1 MKKVLVFL
9 ILILISINIFSCG
22 ENNTSSVSS
31 IGVSDL
37 YKTALGRLYNTRSD
51 EFGKEINVCD
61 LSLIYYENKNNLV
74 LTLNNC
80 QERLMMVDLLLVDEE
95 LLRNSDEEAIINGEE
110 TIFPY
115 LGLEF
120 SEDYIVVD
128 PNDEE
133 AVSELTL
140 TYLTKDL
147 SSYLVLFSY
156 FEDSEGFSRRV
167 EHYLKFTSDE
177 VNRIGDSIET

>member
-1 MKKVLVFL
+1 
-9 ILILISINIFSCG
+9 
-22 ENNTSSVSS
+22 
-31 IGVSDL
+31 
-37 YKTALGRLYNTRSD
+37 
-51 EFGKEINVCD
+51 
-61 LSLIYYENKNNLV
+61 
-74 LTLNNC
+74 
-80 QERLMMVDLLLVDEE
+80 MMVDLLLVDEE

-110 TIFPY
+110 IIFPY

-128 PNDEE
+128 PNDEK

-140 TYLTKDL
+140 TYLTKYL

-167 EHYLKFTSDE
+167 EHYLRFTIYE